1 MERDRWRERDGERDK
16 WREREREKMSENER
30 ENKRGKTR
38 ETEYWSFPSVCSCS
52 YLGQAWLA

>member
-1 MERDRWRERDGERDK
+1 ME
-16 WREREREKMSENER
+16 REREREKMSENER